1 MANKIIHWGETVSA
15 ISRISLLGLFCL
27 FLSGPGYTASS
38 DQAELNLDDEG
49 FLLYGYDPLRE
60 PLINVCEAVSARQKS
75 EVS

>member
-1 MANKIIHWGETVSA
+1 MANKIIHWGGGGGGGGETMSA

-60 PLINVCEAVSARQKS
+60 PLINVY
-75 EVS
+75 